1 MFDLVKNGMNTIQI
15 DLVID
20 KKPITTYLLKPITTK
35 VDQKLRYLLPNMMTS
50 M

>member
-20 KKPITTYLLKPITTK
+20 KKLIRTYSLKPITTK
-35 VDQKLRYLLPNMMTS
+35 VDPK
-50 M
+50 